1 MMLASGQVVL
11 TATGRPTT
19 PFPRIDIS
27 TDRRAASTLRRV
39 EAWLIGNAVAEA
51 QARGDRW
58 MSGQLGCVDLGN
70 LSTADMDSAHLYLF
84 GDTEE
89 VGR

>member
-11 TATGRPTT
+11 TGTGRPTT

-27 TDRRAASTLRRV
+27 SERRAANTVKRV
-39 EAWLIGNAVAEA
+39 QAWLIGNALAEA
-51 QARGDRW
+51 QARGDTW
-58 MSGQLGCVDLGN
+58 MVRQLGCVDLGN